1 MLKKF
6 AVAAVIAA
14 LSGAA
19 FAADTNSFYVGAD
32 VGATKIDSI
41 SGNKTSVGIYGG
53 YNFNSNFAAEL
64 SYRNLG
70 DLDIGPVSFKIKQT
84 SISAIGAYPLTNEI
98 KVYGRLGYNNIDG
111 EVVYNKV
118 KYTGGDSGILYGIGL
133 SYQFAPKVV
142 GRIEFQR
149 PASDAKNF
157 HVGVAY
163 QF

>member
-19 FAADTNSFYVGAD
+19 FAADTNSVYVGAD
-32 VGATKIDSI
+32 VGATKYDGL
-41 SGNKTSVGIYGG
+41 SGNKTSVGIFGG

-70 DLDIGPVSFKIKQT
+70 DIDFGPVTVKAKQT
-84 SISAIGAYPLTNEI
+84 AISVIGAYPLNTEF
-98 KVYGRLGYNNIDG
+98 KVYARLGYNDLKAEAEYKG
-111 EVVYNKV
+111 NKASRST
-118 KYTGGDSGILYGIGL
+118 TGGLFGLGL
-133 SYQFAPKVV
+133 SYQFAPNVV
-142 GRIEFQR
+142 GRVEFQQ